1 MTGFVAALLSI
12 AVLAAFA
19 LAAGGIWLLAR
30 KRERKQGLLMLGA
43 AIVLFL
49 NVLIWALPPPAG

>member
-1 MTGFVAALLSI
+1 MTGLVSALLSI

-19 LAAGGIWLLAR
+19 LAGGGFYLII
-30 KRERKQGLLMLGA
+30 KRRDRKQGLLMLLA

-49 NVLIWALPPPAG
+49 NVLIWTLPPL